1 MDECLKVFT
10 KISSEELNNGL
21 LIQYDY
27 LQAYLDLYVDYPK
40 FETARKVCNEYLTY
54 PVLNWR
60 NKFIDLANQLAEF
73 DGEVMIEKVDD
84 KKGGDNNKKGAEKE
98 EYFDAELV
106 DGSGNDENLLKKREV
121 TGEKPA
127 PADSNGEKVLKISHK
142 NIDHIHLS
150 YYEIDLEIM
159 FSRNPFISQNVKDFS
174 FVKAN
179 YETKVDIKR
188 VVDFES
194 LSIEI
199 PQQLRHKNLFIQLTS
214 GAHTKS
220 LTYFPTKMKVFTVEA
235 FGQVTV
241 TDLSGRPLSKVY
253 VKCFKKATGSE
264 KTSFH
269 KDGYTDLRGS
279 FDYVSLNLESLD
291 NISMFSLLVSGAEDN
306 NGAVIKEAKPPKS
319 QVATK
324 VEARKIQ
331 GASWKNAQALNCQ
344 SRGLSAKYH
353 IL

>member
-1 MDECLKVFT
+1 
-10 KISSEELNNGL
+10 
-21 LIQYDY
+21 
-27 LQAYLDLYVDYPK
+27 
-40 FETARKVCNEYLTY
+40 
-54 PVLNWR
+54 
-60 NKFIDLANQLAEF
+60 
-73 DGEVMIEKVDD
+73 
-84 KKGGDNNKKGAEKE
+84 
-98 EYFDAELV
+98 
-106 DGSGNDENLLKKREV
+106 
-121 TGEKPA
+121 
-127 PADSNGEKVLKISHK
+127 
-142 NIDHIHLS
+142 
-150 YYEIDLEIM
+150 M

-179 YETKVDIKR
+179 HETKVDIKR

-331 GASWKNAQALNCQ
+331 GASWKNAQALNCH